1 MNDKKEKLFSAC
13 ESGDKSVLLQLIKSE
28 RVNPSAYDM
37 VNNEGKTA
45 LHIACRYGHID
56 IVRRL
61 VEIYGC
67 SLNSVDNT
75 GSVPFHDACFYDQV
89 EIVDY
94 IFHCVKDP
102 GNLLL
107 AADIKGNTAFHK
119 LTSPEVHK

>member
-1 MNDKKEKLFSAC
+1 
-13 ESGDKSVLLQLIKSE
+13 
-28 RVNPSAYDM
+28 M

-45 LHIACRYGHID
+45 LHIACRYGHIEV
-56 IVRRL
+56 VRMF

-67 SLNSVDNT
+67 SLKSIDNT

-94 IFHCVKDP
+94 LIHFVNDFD
-102 GNLLL
+102 NLLL

-119 LTSPEVHK
+119 ANQSGSLQAPGMTPYKLCFDDFFLLPEKDFFSDHITCHLL